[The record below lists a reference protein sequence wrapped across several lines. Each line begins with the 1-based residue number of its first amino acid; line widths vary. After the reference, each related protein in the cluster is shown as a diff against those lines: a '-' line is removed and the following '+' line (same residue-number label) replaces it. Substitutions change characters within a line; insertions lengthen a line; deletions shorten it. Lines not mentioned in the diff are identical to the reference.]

1 MGSALVDLAEVW
13 GAGVLS
19 GANGRGS
26 VPEDHPLCIGNFAT
40 HDALGDVLGAAD
52 CLLTVGSHLRAN
64 ETREFELPLPSTH
77 IQIDVEE
84 YALGRNF
91 PVTVGLQADARHVI
105 PALVDLLGEVATE
118 DTWADRIGAGAAAAR
133 SAHRE
138 DIGAYAGICDAI
150 RARLPSRSPIV
161 RDVTIPGSSWGNRL
175 LAVFDPTDNVYAA
188 GGGNGQG
195 LAMAIGAGIAR
206 PGDHVLALIGDGGLA
221 VHLGE
226 LAVLAAERPNV
237 TVVLVNDGG
246 HGVLRN
252 LQRAAGRNPRGVD
265 LHTPDFALL
274 AGSFGLRHKQIGSV
288 DEFDRALTKA
298 VRRGGPAIVEIDVG
312 ALRPRPA
319 DLVPPVSVP

>member
-1 MGSALVDLAEVW
+1 M
-13 GAGVLS
+13 
-19 GANGRGS
+19 
-26 VPEDHPLCIGNFAT
+26 
-40 HDALGDVLGAAD
+40 
-52 CLLTVGSHLRAN
+52 
-64 ETREFELPLPSTH
+64 
-77 IQIDVEE
+77 
-84 YALGRNF
+84 Y
-91 PVTVGLQADARHVI
+91 
-105 PALVDLLGEVATE
+105 
-118 DTWADRIGAGAAAAR
+118 
-133 SAHRE
+133 
-138 DIGAYAGICDAI
+138 
-150 RARLPSRSPIV
+150 SP
-161 RDVTIPGSSWGNRL
+161 
-175 LAVFDPTDNVYAA
+175 
-188 GGGNGQG
+188 
-195 LAMAIGAGIAR
+195 
-206 PGDHVLALIGDGGLA
+206 IGDGGLA